1 MGIDVNLLIRGV
13 ETLSNIPERFK
24 DLLEGPVTVS
34 FTTMLPNG
42 QPQSTPV
49 WCDFDGTH
57 VLVNSAVGR
66 RKDKNIRLNPKV
78 TVLAIDP
85 TDDRRW
91 MEVRGEV
98 EEITE
103 DGAVNHI
110 DKLSRLYRGVDEY
123 YGHVAPESARATMIR
138 VIYKIKPLK
147 VTTSA

>member
-1 MGIDVNLLIRGV
+1 MVSI
-13 ETLSNIPERFK
+13 IPVGFK
-24 DLLEGPVTVS
+24 DLLEVPVTVS
-34 FTTMLPNG
+34 VTTMLPNG

-66 RKDKNIRLNPKV
+66 RKDKNVRLNPKV
-78 TVLAIDP
+78 SVLAIDP

-91 MEVRGEV
+91 MEIRGEV

-103 DGAVNHI
+103 DGAVDHI
-110 DKLSRLYRGVDEY
+110 NKLSKLYRGVDEY
-123 YGHVAPESARATMIR
+123 FGNVAPESARTTMIR

-147 VTTSA
+147 VTTST